1 MLTEMILSRNF
12 LNRSGF
18 YVHSGLWCQ
27 TNQDATE
34 SIKPDLLISYSISFN
49 WHLCFL
55 KFVFGPWSGPLTI
68 IFKSV
73 LMLHCQQ
80 DIFCKAVL
88 STFWTLE
95 FWIEVEVVLC
105 FILILD
111 FRFLWSC
118 PDPATAP
125 GRQTFW
131 ERLATD
137 CYVEAP
143 SSCAQPPFLSNT
155 RPPLWLWPH
164 LHPLQQGRLILIILH
179 SM

>member
-1 MLTEMILSRNF
+1 MPTEMILSRNF

-18 YVHSGLWCQ
+18 YVHSGLWRQ

-49 WHLCFL
+49 WHICFL
-55 KFVFGPWSGPLTI
+55 KFVFGPWSGPLAI
-68 IFKSV
+68 FFKSS

-88 STFWTLE
+88 STFWILE

-105 FILILD
+105 FTLILD
-111 FRFLWSC
+111 FRFVILSQSDDCSWRT
-118 PDPATAP
+118 DILRKT
-125 GRQTFW
+125 GN
-131 ERLATD
+131 RLLRWG
-137 CYVEAP
+137 
-143 SSCAQPPFLSNT
+143 SLILCAAPFLSNT

-164 LHPLQQGRLILIILH
+164 LHPLQQGSLILIILH

>member
-18 YVHSGLWCQ
+18 YVHSGLWRQ

-49 WHLCFL
+49 WHICFL

-68 IFKSV
+68 FFKSA

-88 STFWTLE
+88 STFWILE
-95 FWIEVEVVLC
+95 FWIEVEVVFHSDSGFSVC
-105 FILILD
+105 
-111 FRFLWSC
+111 
-118 PDPATAP
+118 DPVPIRRLLLADRHFGKDWQQIATL
-125 GRQTFW
+125 
-131 ERLATD
+131 RLPHP
-137 CYVEAP
+137 VR
-143 SSCAQPPFLSNT
+143 SPPFLSNT

-164 LHPLQQGRLILIILH
+164 LHPLQQGSLILIILH